1 MREPR
6 ASAIHVENLEK
17 RYRDTDALRS
27 IDLDVPAGGVFALLG
42 PNGAGK
48 TTAVRI
54 MATLLRPD
62 SGIVEID
69 GVDAIKDPHAA
80 RNRIGLSGQ
89 YAAVDEILTGRE
101 NLTMVARLAGFT
113 RRDASARARE
123 LLERFDLA
131 AVDKRV
137 AAYSG
142 GMRRRL
148 DLACAMVA
156 NPPVVILDEPTTGLD
171 PNGRTELWAVVR
183 EMVAA
188 GTTVLLTTQ
197 YLEEADAYADSVAVL
212 VGGEIVAR
220 GAPGELKREFA
231 SEVVTVEFADE
242 ESAERAV
249 GVLRGLDAPFA
260 RAPGC
265 SAGSSARE
273 ERAGSSRS
281 TSSAG
286 SLVSFDVDNAAVDLP
301 TIVSVLSREGVGVV
315 SATSSAPTLDE
326 VFIRLTRG
334 ARP

>member
-1 MREPR
+1 MSDSR
-6 ASAIHVENLEK
+6 ASAIHLERLQK
-17 RYRDTDALRS
+17 SYRDTEALKS
-27 IDLDVPAGGVFALLG
+27 IDLDIPAGGVFALLG

-54 MATLLRPD
+54 MATLLQPD
-62 SGIVEID
+62 AGVVEID
-69 GVDAIKDPHAA
+69 GVDAIADPHAA

-113 RRDASARARE
+113 RRDATARASE

-212 VGGEIVAR
+212 VDGEIVAR

-231 SEVVTVEFADE
+231 SEVVTVEFADA
-242 ESAERAV
+242 ESAERGA
-249 GVLRGLDAPFA
+249 GVVRDLDTFFA
-260 RAPGC
+260 SA
-265 SAGSSARE
+265 AGSSARGV
-273 ERAGSSRS
+273 GSV
-281 TSSAG
+281 
-286 SLVSFDVDNAAVDLP
+286 VSFDVENAAVDLP
-301 TIVSVLSREGVGVV
+301 RIVSVLSLEGIGVI
-315 SATSSAPTLDE
+315 SATSSVPTLDE
-326 VFIRLTRG
+326 VFVRLTRG
-334 ARP
+334 GG